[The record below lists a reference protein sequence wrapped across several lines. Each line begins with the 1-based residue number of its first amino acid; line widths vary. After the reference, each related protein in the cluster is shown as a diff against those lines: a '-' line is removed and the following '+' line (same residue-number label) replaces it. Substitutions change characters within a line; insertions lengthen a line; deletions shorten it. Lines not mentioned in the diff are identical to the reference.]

1 MDAPSLLENDRDESK
16 RGDAIRSG
24 SALLGEAAVL
34 IWNDVAPEAHE
45 QFYRW
50 HDNEHIPERLALPG
64 FCRGRR
70 FTRPGAFAGMADD
83 VRGGQSCG
91 STSPAY
97 LARLNAPTPATLATA
112 RHFRNTSRAVCR
124 VVDSRGS
131 STGGHVLAMRI
142 FVDSAQSE
150 PMRRYLCN
158 VAIPRALRLTG
169 VVACHLYAA
178 DRSVSYV
185 DTAESTA
192 RAFDVPAWAL
202 LCEATKPDAASEA
215 GKLIG
220 EGELERLGARV
231 VENAAVY
238 ALEICRLS
246 SALQTQ
252 HHGKDH
258 SGRSGAAR

>member
-1 MDAPSLLENDRDESK
+1 MYEADNLA
-16 RGDAIRSG
+16 
-24 SALLGEAAVL
+24 AL
-34 IWNDVAPEAHE
+34 
-45 QFYRW
+45 
-50 HDNEHIPERLALPG
+50 
-64 FCRGRR
+64 
-70 FTRPGAFAGMADD
+70 T
-83 VRGGQSCG
+83 
-91 STSPAY
+91 STAY
-97 LARLNAPTPATLATA
+97 LARLNAPTPATA